1 MRTSIALRFLAA
13 ASLCLAAFAIAGCGS
28 ALNGSASMRIDVE
41 VYNGPLAKTRDAQLA
56 ELKGTLKHAA
66 RALKVVEDGLFISEC
81 RLGCLGDSAPQCLE
95 NGRGI
100 WLEAKPAPESLQP
113 AKDGNSGTEPAPES
127 LQPDK
132 DGNSGTEPAPESLQP
147 AKDGNSGTEPAPES
161 LQPAKDGNSGTEP
174 APESLQPAKDG
185 NSGTEPAP
193 ESRRPAE
200 DGNSE
205 TEPATES
212 LQPAEDGNSETEP
225 APESRRP
232 AEDGNSETEPAPES
246 RRPAEDGNS
255 GTEAKFDTDTQ
266 DTLIQVCPM
275 IVELKN
281 DAKLLSGEFESVCT
295 DTSGNEHLT
304 CASEFGH
311 RLRSTAEFWA
321 TKHIGILSD
330 SRRARIGL
338 VELTNVA
345 AELGNEVAA
354 RADALLKQN
363 SRGNGLD
370 AITREQLP
378 TSTYL
383 QDSGAT
389 DYLNLVTWFDAAV
402 DRPDSTKLD
411 RVRMIERL
419 ITDTHWSKINTV
431 FAAGQ
436 GDVRMVFIKDDIGN
450 WNLKS
455 FSNDPTEL
463 VNAYKKVGFA
473 ALSTAAGLA
482 SSGGSP
488 GEVQNFMQFANDV
501 ALGSGGSAQGPLSV
515 ESLHDNTAR
524 RLNDLIARQERRA
537 DSLEAR
543 INELNEETPALE
555 QAHQAQESGLRALVT
570 ERNELVQNR
579 ENKEGEQETLR
590 TEIAKL
596 EVQRDAG
603 GTTEDDRKAIEQ
615 QIVLKHARANQLE
628 AEIASLDKSMEDKDA
643 DITAEEVKL
652 RRSSHALI
660 EKQNELAA
668 ALAEQKR
675 LGADTRAQARTILAG
690 HEDLI
695 DQLQSSVVESS
706 RTDSPRTNPAGSG
719 QP

>member
-1 MRTSIALRFLAA
+1 MRTSIALRFLKAV
-13 ASLCLAAFAIAGCGS
+13 SLCLAAFAIAGCGS
-28 ALNGSASMRIDVE
+28 ALGGSASMRIDVE
-41 VYNGPLAKTRDAQLA
+41 VYNGPLAKTREAQLA
-56 ELKGTLKHAA
+56 ELKSTLKHAK
-66 RALKVVEDGLFISEC
+66 RALEVVEDGLFISEC
-81 RLGCLGDSAPQCLE
+81 RLGCLGDSASACQKGAR
-95 NGRGI
+95 NI
-100 WLEAKPAPESLQP
+100 WFNAKPAPESGQP
-113 AKDGNSGTEPAPES
+113 ADG
-127 LQPDK
+127 
-132 DGNSGTEPAPESLQP
+132 
-147 AKDGNSGTEPAPES
+147 
-161 LQPAKDGNSGTEP
+161 
-174 APESLQPAKDG
+174 
-185 NSGTEPAP
+185 
-193 ESRRPAE
+193 
-200 DGNSE
+200 
-205 TEPATES
+205 
-212 LQPAEDGNSETEP
+212 
-225 APESRRP
+225 
-232 AEDGNSETEPAPES
+232 
-246 RRPAEDGNS
+246 GNS

-266 DTLIQVCPM
+266 DSLIQVCPM

-281 DAKLLSGEFESVCT
+281 DAGSLSDEFKSACT
-295 DTSGNEHLT
+295 NGSEIERLT
-304 CASEFGH
+304 CASELGH

-321 TKHIGILSD
+321 TKHIGIISD
-330 SRRARIGL
+330 SLRAKIGL

-354 RADALLKQN
+354 RADALLKQT
-363 SRGNGLD
+363 SRDNGQE
-370 AITREQLP
+370 AISREQLP

-389 DYLNLVTWFDAAV
+389 DYLNLITWFNAAV

-463 VNAYKKVGFA
+463 VNAYRKVGFA
-473 ALSTAAGLA
+473 ALSTAASLA
-482 SSGGSP
+482 SGSGSL

-501 ALGSGGSAQGPLSV
+501 ALGSGGSAQGPLSI

-524 RLNDLIARQERRA
+524 RLDDLIARQKRRA

-543 INELNEETPALE
+543 ISELNEETPVLE
-555 QAHQAQESGLRALVT
+555 QAHQAQERGLRALVT
-570 ERNELVQNR
+570 ERNELMQNR
-579 ENKEGEQETLR
+579 GDKEREQETLHS
-590 TEIAKL
+590 EIARL
-596 EVQRDAG
+596 EAQRDAA
-603 GTTEDDRKAIEQ
+603 GTTDDDRTAIEQ
-615 QIVLKHARANQLE
+615 QIVLKNAKANQLQ
-628 AEIASLDKSMEDKDA
+628 AEIASLNTSMEDKDA

-675 LGADTRAQARTILAG
+675 LGADTRAEARTILAG

-706 RTDSPRTNPAGSG
+706 QTDSPQTNPAGSG
-719 QP
+719 SDAGGAPAGNR

>member
-1 MRTSIALRFLAA
+1 MRTSITLRFLKA

-28 ALNGSASMRIDVE
+28 ALGGSASMRIDVE
-41 VYNGPLAKTRDAQLA
+41 VYNGPLAKTREAQLA
-56 ELKGTLKHAA
+56 ELKSTLKHAQ
-66 RALKVVEDGLFISEC
+66 RALEVVEDGLLISEC
-81 RLGCLGDSAPQCLE
+81 RLGCLGDSDPVCQE
-95 NGRGI
+95 GSRKI
-100 WLEAKPAPESLQP
+100 WFDARTMKMRKLAPEEEQPTNSLKRLFSP
-113 AKDGNSGTEPAPES
+113 KYVTR
-127 LQPDK
+127 K
-132 DGNSGTEPAPESLQP
+132 
-147 AKDGNSGTEPAPES
+147 
-161 LQPAKDGNSGTEP
+161 
-174 APESLQPAKDG
+174 
-185 NSGTEPAP
+185 
-193 ESRRPAE
+193 
-200 DGNSE
+200 
-205 TEPATES
+205 
-212 LQPAEDGNSETEP
+212 
-225 APESRRP
+225 
-232 AEDGNSETEPAPES
+232 
-246 RRPAEDGNS
+246 
-255 GTEAKFDTDTQ
+255 TEATIETMTRDS
-266 DTLIQVCPM
+266 LIQVCPM

-281 DAKLLSGEFESVCT
+281 DAESLSDEFDSGCT
-295 DTSGNEHLT
+295 DVPEVEHLT
-304 CASEFGH
+304 CASKLGH
-311 RLRSTAEFWA
+311 QLRSTAEFWA

-354 RADALLKQN
+354 RADALLKQT
-363 SRGNGLD
+363 SRDNGHE
-370 AITREQLP
+370 AISREQLP

-389 DYLNLVTWFDAAV
+389 DYLNLITWFNAAV

-463 VNAYKKVGFA
+463 VNAYRKVGFA

-482 SSGGSP
+482 GGSGSL

-501 ALGSGGSAQGPLSV
+501 ALGSGGSAQGPLSI

-524 RLNDLIARQERRA
+524 RLDDLIARQERRA

-543 INELNEETPALE
+543 ISELNEETPMLE
-555 QAHQAQESGLRALVT
+555 QAHQAQERGLRTLVT

-579 ENKEGEQETLR
+579 GNKEGEQETLR
-590 TEIAKL
+590 TEIARL

-603 GTTEDDRKAIEQ
+603 ETTEDDRTAIEQ

-643 DITAEEVKL
+643 DITAEEVTL

-675 LGADTRAQARTILAG
+675 LGADTRAEARIILAG

-706 RTDSPRTNPAGSG
+706 ETDSP
-719 QP
+719 

>member
-13 ASLCLAAFAIAGCGS
+13 ASLCLAAFAVAGCGS

-66 RALKVVEDGLFISEC
+66 RALEVVEDGLFISEC
-81 RLGCLGDSAPQCLE
+81 RLGCLGDNNSECKKLAKSIWFEARTMQKWQYAP
-95 NGRGI
+95 
-100 WLEAKPAPESLQP
+100 AHLQP
-113 AKDGNSGTEPAPES
+113 RNLLERLFLP
-127 LQPDK
+127 
-132 DGNSGTEPAPESLQP
+132 
-147 AKDGNSGTEPAPES
+147 
-161 LQPAKDGNSGTEP
+161 
-174 APESLQPAKDG
+174 
-185 NSGTEPAP
+185 
-193 ESRRPAE
+193 RYVI
-200 DGNSE
+200 SE
-205 TEPATES
+205 TE
-212 LQPAEDGNSETEP
+212 
-225 APESRRP
+225 
-232 AEDGNSETEPAPES
+232 
-246 RRPAEDGNS
+246 
-255 GTEAKFDTDTQ
+255 AKIKTDTQ

-281 DAKLLSGEFESVCT
+281 DAGSLSDEFKSACA

-304 CASEFGH
+304 CASELGH

-354 RADALLKQN
+354 RADALLKQT
-363 SRGNGLD
+363 SRGNNLKAVD
-370 AITREQLP
+370 REQLP

-482 SSGGSP
+482 SRGGSP

-501 ALGSGGSAQGPLSV
+501 ALGSGGSPPGPLSV

-524 RLNDLIARQERRA
+524 RLNDLIARQKRRA

-543 INELNEETPALE
+543 INELNEESPVLE

-570 ERNELVQNR
+570 ERNELMQNR
-579 ENKEGEQETLR
+579 GDKEGEQETLR
-590 TEIAKL
+590 TEIARL
-596 EVQRDAG
+596 EAQRDAG
-603 GTTEDDRKAIEQ
+603 GTTDDDRKAIEQ
-615 QIVLKHARANQLE
+615 QIVLKHARANQLQ

-668 ALAEQKR
+668 TLAEQKR
-675 LGADTRAQARTILAG
+675 LGADTRAQARTILTG
-690 HEDLI
+690 HEDLV

-706 RTDSPRTNPAGSG
+706 RTDSPRTNPADSG